1 MDTST
6 MSTKGQ
12 VVIPKKVR
20 ETLQAGAGSR
30 LGFRIDGDQVVV
42 YVIKKK
48 SGNAEQGYG
57 LLKGKGKSVALGKWG
72 DALKASAR
80 KRHHAGR

>member
-1 MDTST
+1 MNTAT

-20 ETLQAGAGSR
+20 EMLQAGAGSK
-30 LGFRIDGDQVVV
+30 LGFRMDGDQAVI
-42 YVIKKK
+42 YVLRKK
-48 SGNAEQGYG
+48 SGNADQGYG

-72 DALKASAR
+72 EALKASAR
-80 KRHHAGR
+80 KRDHAGR